1 MGEGYRTDAKMNGL
15 EANSHHG
22 RETER
27 SGLAW
32 LRSDIGSLAPLLQ
45 SFSSCFPKTK

>member
-32 LRSDIGSLAPLLQ
+32 LRSDIGSLAPPASEFFLLL
-45 SFSSCFPKTK
+45 P